1 MTLTI
6 NKKNEQS
13 DTFNEKRWTIV
24 QENLLKDWAEK
35 ARYYSWMHNKT
46 HQYYSQV
53 DSRLTIPLICVSTIS
68 GSANFTMVGNQSTST
83 LNLIVFPLCMGIL
96 SMVAAILSAT
106 SKYMR
111 SSELAAKHLLYHKN
125 YNALFR
131 NISLELSVSPEQR
144 RYAYLSMNEYRN
156 DMDRLM
162 AESPTIPDSV
172 IKLFNDSF
180 PYVRNK
186 PEIAHNF
193 EKIIIYGR
201 IELLKSKEEMM
212 RKVRTFYKMKYN
224 QALKKLN
231 KRSPQQTVSS
241 EEKEENIPKLYC
253 DYV

>member
-1 MTLTI
+1 M
-6 NKKNEQS
+6 NKNDEET
-13 DTFNEKRWTIV
+13 DTFREKTWTIV

-46 HQYYSQV
+46 HQYYSQL

-68 GSANFTMVGNQSTST
+68 GSANFTMVGNQSSST
-83 LNLIVFPLCMGIL
+83 FNLVVFPLSMGIL

-106 SKYMR
+106 GKYMK

-131 NISLELSVSPEQR
+131 NISLELSISPDQR

-172 IKLFNDSF
+172 ITQFNLSF

-201 IELLKSKEEMM
+201 LELLKSKEEMM
-212 RKVRTFYKMKYN
+212 RKVRTFYKLKLN
-224 QALKKLN
+224 QALTKLN
-231 KRSPQQTVSS
+231 KKLPQQT
-241 EEKEENIPKLYC
+241 ENKEDKVKPLYC